1 MPRWLRNAYVLPAFV
16 ASVAWFD
23 IFADEVVEVAP
34 APPRPCQAQSRT
46 QPLMHPLRLNRRI

>member
-23 IFADEVVEVAP
+23 IFADEMVEVAP
-34 APPRPCQAQSRT
+34 APAPPSAVLIMS
-46 QPLMHPLRLNRRI
+46 